1 MQTPGQLQLRTR
13 NRESQQNLDRTHFD
27 RRPGIH
33 STGLNLK
40 HSSTDFE
47 LDDNY
52 ADDDVNFDESSSK
65 ISAKESLEKR
75 RLIDD
80 LLAQRRLERELKD
93 FDYDIDDDDDFDD
106 EED

>member
-1 MQTPGQLQLRTR
+1 M
-13 NRESQQNLDRTHFD
+13 
-27 RRPGIH
+27 
-33 STGLNLK
+33 
-40 HSSTDFE
+40 SSTDFE
-47 LDDNY
+47 LDDSYN
-52 ADDDVNFDESSSK
+52 DDDVSFDEASSK

-93 FDYDIDDDDDFDD
+93 FDYDLDDDDDFDD

>member
-1 MQTPGQLQLRTR
+1 M
-13 NRESQQNLDRTHFD
+13 
-27 RRPGIH
+27 
-33 STGLNLK
+33 
-40 HSSTDFE
+40 SSTDFE

-52 ADDDVNFDESSSK
+52 GDDDVSFDEAAGK

-80 LLAQRRLERELKD
+80 LLAQRRLERDLKD
-93 FDYDIDDDDDFDD
+93 FDYDFDEDDFDD

>member
-1 MQTPGQLQLRTR
+1 V
-13 NRESQQNLDRTHFD
+13 
-27 RRPGIH
+27 
-33 STGLNLK
+33 
-40 HSSTDFE
+40 SSTDFE

-52 ADDDVNFDESSSK
+52 GDDDVSFDEASSK

-93 FDYDIDDDDDFDD
+93 FDYDFDDDELDDD
-106 EED
+106 E

>member
-1 MQTPGQLQLRTR
+1 V
-13 NRESQQNLDRTHFD
+13 
-27 RRPGIH
+27 
-33 STGLNLK
+33 
-40 HSSTDFE
+40 SSTDFE
-47 LDDNY
+47 LDDSY
-52 ADDDVNFDESSSK
+52 SDDDVSFDEVSSK

-93 FDYDIDDDDDFDD
+93 FDYDLDDDDDFDD

>member
-1 MQTPGQLQLRTR
+1 M
-13 NRESQQNLDRTHFD
+13 
-27 RRPGIH
+27 
-33 STGLNLK
+33 
-40 HSSTDFE
+40 SSTDFE

-52 ADDDVNFDESSSK
+52 GDDDDVGFDESSGK

-93 FDYDIDDDDDFDD
+93 
-106 EED
+106 

>member
-1 MQTPGQLQLRTR
+1 M
-13 NRESQQNLDRTHFD
+13 
-27 RRPGIH
+27 
-33 STGLNLK
+33 
-40 HSSTDFE
+40 SSTDFE

-52 ADDDVNFDESSSK
+52 GDDDVNFDEASSK

-93 FDYDIDDDDDFDD
+93 FDYDFDDDFDD
-106 EED
+106 ED